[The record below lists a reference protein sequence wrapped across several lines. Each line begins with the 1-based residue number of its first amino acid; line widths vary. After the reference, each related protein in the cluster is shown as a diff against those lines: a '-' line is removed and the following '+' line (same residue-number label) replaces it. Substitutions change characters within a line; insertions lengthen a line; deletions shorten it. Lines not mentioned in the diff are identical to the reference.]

1 MNLTKPAETRTGHI
15 TPKIKGEKKKCGHVF
30 IRFTLEDMTNYC
42 FEMKETVYQIIFL
55 LSLLIPRLKV
65 IISLNIKYILR
76 TKRTGNQPKG
86 GSVPKTAGLLGSYI
100 FKGTS

>member
-42 FEMKETVYQIIFL
+42 FEMKETVYQISSFAEL
-55 LSLLIPRLKV
+55 ANTK
-65 IISLNIKYILR
+65 IKFNE
-76 TKRTGNQPKG
+76 T
-86 GSVPKTAGLLGSYI
+86 
-100 FKGTS
+100 